1 MVKQIAVFLENQEG
15 RLSDCCKVLKQAD
28 VNLNSL
34 SIADTKEFG
43 IVRLI
48 TDDSEKALAALQK
61 AGFLSTLVEL
71 VAIEVP
77 NTAGALA
84 DELIALSES
93 GVNIEYMYSYAGK
106 DGHANIGFKTTTPDK
121 AIAVLQAAGAKV
133 L

>member
-15 RLSDCCKVLKQAD
+15 RLSDCCKVLKQAG

-43 IVRLI
+43 ILRLI
-48 TDDSEKALAALQK
+48 VDDSEKALAVLKA
-61 AGFLSTLVEL
+61 AGFLSSMVEL

-77 NTAGALA
+77 DKAGALA

-106 DGHANIGFKTTTPDK
+106 DGHANIGFKTAMPEK
-121 AIAVLQAAGAKV
+121 AVAVLKAAGAKV

>member
-15 RLSDCCKVLKQAD
+15 RLSDCCKVLKKAN
-28 VNLNSL
+28 VNLSSL

-48 TDDSEKALAALQK
+48 TDESEKAFLALQG
-61 AGFLSTLVEL
+61 AGFLSTVVEL

-77 NTAGALA
+77 DTAGALA
-84 DELIALSES
+84 DELIALGEN
-93 GVNIEYMYSYAGK
+93 GVNIEYMYSYAGT
-106 DGHANIGFKTTTPDK
+106 DGHANIAFKTAQAEK
-121 AIAVLQAAGAKV
+121 AVEILKKAGAKV

>member
-15 RLSDCCKVLKQAD
+15 RLSDCCKVLKKAN
-28 VNLNSL
+28 VNLQSL

-48 TDDSEKALAALQK
+48 TDEVEKAFLALQG
-61 AGFLSTLVEL
+61 AGFLSTVVEL

-77 NTAGALA
+77 DKAGALA
-84 DELIALSES
+84 DELIALGEN
-93 GVNIEYMYSYAGK
+93 GVNIEYMYSYAGQ
-106 DGHANIGFKTTTPDK
+106 DGHANIGFKTSTPEK
-121 AIAVLQAAGAKV
+121 AMEVLRAAGAKV

>member
-15 RLSDCCKVLKQAD
+15 RLSDCCKVLKKAD

-43 IVRLI
+43 IARLI
-48 TDDSEKALAALQK
+48 VDDSDKALEALRN
-61 AGFLSTLVEL
+61 AGFLSSVVDL

-77 NTAGALA
+77 DKAGALA
-84 DELIALSES
+84 DALIALSDN
-93 GVNIEYMYSYAGK
+93 GVNIEYMYSFAGK
-106 DGHANIGFKTTTPDK
+106 DGHANIGFKTNTIEK
-121 AIAVLQAAGAKV
+121 AVNVLQAMGAKV

>member
-15 RLSDCCKVLKQAD
+15 RLSDCCKVLKRAG
-28 VNLNSL
+28 VNLQSL

-48 TDDSEKALAALQK
+48 TEENEKAFLALQA
-61 AGFLSTLVEL
+61 AGFLCTVVEL

-84 DELIALSES
+84 DELIALGEN

-106 DGHANIGFKTTTPDK
+106 DGHANIGFKTATPEK
-121 AIAVLQAAGAKV
+121 AVEILRAAGAKV

>member
-15 RLSDCCKVLKQAD
+15 RLSDCCKVLKKAN
-28 VNLNSL
+28 VNLQSL
-34 SIADTKEFG
+34 SIDDTKEFG

-48 TDDSEKALAALQK
+48 TDESEKAFLALQG
-61 AGFLSTLVEL
+61 AGFLCTVVEL

-77 NTAGALA
+77 DQAGALA
-84 DELIALSES
+84 DELIALGEH

-106 DGHANIGFKTTTPDK
+106 DGHANIGFKTSNPEK
-121 AIAVLQAAGAKV
+121 AVEVLRAAGAKV

>member
-15 RLSDCCKVLKQAD
+15 RLSDCCKVLKQAG
-28 VNLNSL
+28 VNLCSL

-48 TDDSEKALAALQK
+48 VDDNEKAIFALRE
-61 AGFLSTLVEL
+61 AGFLSSVVEL

-77 NTAGALA
+77 NKAGALA

-93 GVNIEYMYSYAGK
+93 GVNIEYMYSFAGT
-106 DGHANIGFKTTTPDK
+106 DGHTNIGFKTATPEK
-121 AIAVLQAAGAKV
+121 AVAILQSAGAKV